1 MLWPFE
7 GRTPHPNH
15 KAGRLGTRALGKDMG
30 KQTLNQALICPVPET
45 EQVGCWPWLHTGQD
59 AWDSET
65 ETNRRNPLHCALTLP
80 RIFSRTVF
88 QEVYKAEVDPGG
100 VTKKQRYSVG
110 HNRPRAHDFNPP
122 KEHLL
127 TQEL

>member
-1 MLWPFE
+1 
-7 GRTPHPNH
+7 
-15 KAGRLGTRALGKDMG
+15 MG
-30 KQTLNQALICPVPET
+30 KQTLNQALICAVPET

-110 HNRPRAHDFNPP
+110 HTTGPGLMISTRR
-122 KEHLL
+122 KSIC
-127 TQEL
+127 